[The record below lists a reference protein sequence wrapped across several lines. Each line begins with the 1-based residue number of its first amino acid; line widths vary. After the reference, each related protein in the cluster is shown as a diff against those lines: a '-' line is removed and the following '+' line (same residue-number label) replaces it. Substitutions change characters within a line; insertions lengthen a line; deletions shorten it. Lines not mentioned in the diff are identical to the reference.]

1 MSLPPNLTPVMYP
14 KMRWRTV
21 VTWELDKL
29 IVKLLDA
36 AGNQSTQIH
45 PTNLGATSLV
55 EVLAPTLVTRP
66 PSPQAHPVES
76 VALLMRTNLTAEPL
90 KLVRLLARLQDVAGT
105 L

>member
-1 MSLPPNLTPVMYP
+1 MKMNIGLCVIVVSLPPNLTPVMYP

-45 PTNLGATSLV
+45 PTNLGKTNFLPA
-55 EVLAPTLVTRP
+55 VTEYFWK
-66 PSPQAHPVES
+66 S
-76 VALLMRTNLTAEPL
+76 
-90 KLVRLLARLQDVAGT
+90 K
-105 L
+105 